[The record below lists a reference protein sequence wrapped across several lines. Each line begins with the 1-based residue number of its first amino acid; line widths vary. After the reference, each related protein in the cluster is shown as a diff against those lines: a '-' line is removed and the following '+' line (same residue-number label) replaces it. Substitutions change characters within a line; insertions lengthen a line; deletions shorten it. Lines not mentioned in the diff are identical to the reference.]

1 MTTQHTSGRLKTRKG
16 FDTDTIEIFKPDR
29 SIKKPFFP
37 TELATVNAEDK
48 EGKANARRLVAAWNA
63 CEGISTEALEAYGDK
78 RKHPFKDLFL
88 DMEQKENELR
98 AALSGLLSYF
108 ESGNSVPVDK
118 ATIKA
123 DSPEVIDARAAIQK
137 VEGK

>member
-1 MTTQHTSGRLKTRKG
+1 MSAQHTPGRLRYDYEPG
-16 FDTDTIEIFKPDR
+16 YCGELLAPNDT
-29 SIKKPFFP
+29 SICSFCDEPS
-37 TELATVNAEDK
+37 E
-48 EGKANARRLVAAWNA
+48 ANARRLVAAWNA

-123 DSPEVIDARAAIQK
+123 DSPEVIAARAAIQK